1 MRYDEVGLN
10 SLIVSQQKFIPRLAG
25 QVPGIEVYPAESGV
39 VWVGQSTDEPSF
51 NFAKAAATAAGMLVF
66 LLLGTGVAVLVTLVK
81 GPLWGVATA
90 ALLGSGFYLYRDY
103 ELAEYRRI
111 YGLNA

>member
-10 SLIVSQQKFIPRLAG
+10 SLIVSQQKFIP
-25 QVPGIEVYPAESGV
+25 GIGV
-39 VWVGQSTDEPSF
+39 VWVGQSIDEPSF
-51 NFAKAAATAAGMLVF
+51 NFAKAAAIAAGMLVF
-66 LLLGTGVAVLVTLVK
+66 LVLGTGVAVLVTLVK

-103 ELAEYRRI
+103 ELSEYRRI